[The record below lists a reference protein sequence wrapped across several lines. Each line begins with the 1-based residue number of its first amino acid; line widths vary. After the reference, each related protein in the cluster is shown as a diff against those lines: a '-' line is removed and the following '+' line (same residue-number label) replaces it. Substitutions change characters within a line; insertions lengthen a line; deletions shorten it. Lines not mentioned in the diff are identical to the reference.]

1 VGRTHI
7 YLVTPKEVDTV
18 NDPRIDEMTEEPT
31 MTAAKVVVTTDEMI
45 EVEMR
50 GEIETID
57 GPMTDIDVI
66 DAGRMTTITEIE
78 TDLATIDTANEDTIK
93 TTEEHEVGA
102 QSTEKEGTTTPT
114 ENEVDEKTVNS
125 RNDETRSRFHGDGY
139 GLIRCSARDRP
150 PRLEL
155 GICFDQKAI
164 LMD

>member
-1 VGRTHI
+1 MVGKTHI

-31 MTAAKVVVTTDEMI
+31 MTAAKVVVTTDGMI
-45 EVEMR
+45 EAEMR

-66 DAGRMTTITEIE
+66 DAGRMTMITEIE
-78 TDLATIDTANEDTIK
+78 TGLATIDTANEDTIK

-102 QSTEKEGTTTPT
+102 QSTENEGTMIPT
-114 ENEVDEKTVNS
+114 ENEDDENTTSS
-125 RNDETRSRFHGDGY
+125 RNDETRNKFHGDGE
-139 GLIRCSARDRP
+139 GLIRCSARERP

-155 GICFDQKAI
+155 GFCFDQKVI
-164 LMD
+164 